1 MIWHYGNQ
9 RPDSVQERIRLGQKQ
24 RTVNFNIEEI
34 SEGDYTYRWQSVTL
48 EPGIFT
54 YDAIVSAIVSERY
67 PADRMQAVVNNY
79 LATPG
84 NADIKAE
91 MDEMQAWRAFAKNTA
106 KEALSMI

>member
-1 MIWHYGNQ
+1 M
-9 RPDSVQERIRLGQKQ
+9 QERIRLGQKQ

-34 SEGDYTYRWQSVTL
+34 NESDYTYRWQSVTL

-84 NADIKAE
+84 DAEIKAE
-91 MDEMQAWRAFAKNTA
+91 MDEMQQWRVLAKKIA
-106 KEALSMI
+106 KEALHLT